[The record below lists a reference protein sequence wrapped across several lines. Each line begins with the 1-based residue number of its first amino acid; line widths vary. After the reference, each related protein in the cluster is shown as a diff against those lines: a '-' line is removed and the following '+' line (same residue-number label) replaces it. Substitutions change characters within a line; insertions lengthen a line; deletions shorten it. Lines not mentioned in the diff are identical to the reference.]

1 MTKILTRRQ
10 ALAAGT
16 SAAGVAVLGAP
27 TLAFANDAVKFMIP
41 ANPGGG
47 WDQTGRLLGKSMIE
61 AGVAKTAQF
70 ENRGGAGGALG
81 LAQFANA
88 SKGDGSALMVMGAVM
103 LGAFIQT
110 PPAIGLRGL
119 TPLARLITEF
129 NTFVVPAASPL
140 RTLKDLTDQ
149 LKRDPGSVKWGGGS
163 RGGVDHIGAAMI
175 AKDVG
180 VDASKINYVP
190 FAGGGEAS
198 AAVLGGHVTV
208 GVSGWNEFQQFIK
221 SGRVRALAVSGA
233 QRIPGENVPTLR
245 EQGVNVDFGNWRGV
259 YGAPDIT
266 AAQRTKLIA
275 DITAATKSKAWE
287 EGLKNNDWFPAFMAG
302 DEFGRFV
309 DAEVVRL
316 TGVMRDVGLVKA

>member
-1 MTKILTRRQ
+1 MKLITRRNAVKLGGASIGLAAIGAPQ
-10 ALAAGT
+10 LALA
-16 SAAGVAVLGAP
+16 
-27 TLAFANDAVKFMIP
+27 NDNLKFMIP

-47 WDQTGRLLGKSMIE
+47 WDQTGRLLGKAMID

-88 SKGDGSALMVMGAVM
+88 NKGDGAALMVMGAVM
-103 LGAFIQT
+103 VGAFIQNN
-110 PPAIGLRGL
+110 PAVSLKTL

-140 RTLKDLTDQ
+140 RTMKDLTDQ

-233 QRIPGENVPTLR
+233 QRIPGEAVPTLR
-245 EQGVNVDFGNWRGV
+245 EQGINVDFGNWRGV
-259 YGAPDIT
+259 YGGPDIT

-275 DITAATKSKAWE
+275 DITTGTRHKTWE
-287 EGLKNNDWFPAFMAG
+287 EGLKNNDWFAAFLPG

-309 DAEVVRL
+309 DAEFARL
-316 TGVMRDVGLVKA
+316 TQVMKDVGLVKA